1 MSMWRTTNRHK
12 QYLIVLT
19 LGSGLLALVM
29 AVLLVLQLMQNR
41 VLENVNRQQMD
52 SVTFLTFQF
61 EREFLRMRHQVILA
75 SIQKPI
81 DTYQLQLRYDILISR
96 LVLLRDSPTLAILA
110 ETQEFQQILPKLLQL
125 LDGIEPTIR
134 QERPVP
140 RDLARIVT
148 LFDALGPDAQ
158 RLSYLAAERISTYL
172 EQKNKE
178 LMHQNQEIIWLTITQ
193 LVILVLATISLAL
206 RQRAQ
211 EKDRQALEALTEE
224 LRQARWRAETANKG
238 KSQFLANMSHELRTP
253 FNGMLGMLSLLE
265 NTQVSATQA
274 DYIQTAKA
282 SAQHLLTVL
291 NDILDISAL
300 ESGKMQIRPEAV
312 QLPNL
317 LRDVERLMR
326 PHASGKNIQFVA
338 SWPDD
343 LPTWIQCDP
352 TRLKQILFN
361 LLSNAIKFTE
371 QGSVKLTVTCEPA
384 NQTLH
389 HFTFTVEDT
398 GIGMNHE
405 AVEKLFQRFYQ
416 ADGGMARKFGGTGL
430 GLEISRSLARMM
442 GGDIAVHSV
451 EGQGSTFRLD
461 LDLHMVEAP
470 AQAKG
475 NPLQGQLTAPNKD
488 PKCSPLRVLVAEDHP
503 VNRKFVGIL
512 LEKLGCETT
521 FCENGELAVQAV
533 QDSDFD
539 IILMDVH
546 MPVMDGLAATRAIR
560 AMEAPKNGIPIVV
573 LTADVMN
580 EAQDQALA
588 AGVNDFV
595 GKPVQISQLK
605 AAMQRCLTTPSAQA
619 PT

>member
-1 MSMWRTTNRHK
+1 MWRTTNRHK

>member
-1 MSMWRTTNRHK
+1 MWRTNNRHK

-19 LGSGLLALVM
+19 LGSGLMALVM
-29 AVLLVLQLMQNR
+29 AVLLVLQLMQSR
-41 VLENVNRQQMD
+41 VLEKVHEQQMD
-52 SVTFLTFQF
+52 TLTSLTFQF
-61 EREFLRMRHQVILA
+61 EREFLRMRHQATLA
-75 SIQKPI
+75 SMQSPV
-81 DTYQLQLRYDILISR
+81 DTDQLQLRYDILLSR
-96 LVLLRDSPTLAILA
+96 LALLRDSPTLSILA
-110 ETQEFQQILPKLLQL
+110 ETAEFQQILPKLERLIR
-125 LDGIEPTIR
+125 DIEPTVR
-134 QERPVP
+134 QAAPAAK
-140 RDLARIVT
+140 DLTHMVVM
-148 LFDALGPDAQ
+148 FDSLGPDAQ
-158 RLSYLAAERISTYL
+158 RLSYLAGDRITNYL
-172 EQKNKE
+172 EEKNKE
-178 LMHQNQEIIWLTITQ
+178 LRHQNQEIIWLTIMQ
-193 LVILVLATISLAL
+193 LVILLLATVSLAS

-211 EKDRQALEALTEE
+211 EKERMALQALSED
-224 LRQARWRAETANKG
+224 LRQERIRAEMANKG

-282 SAQHLLTVL
+282 SAHHLLTLL

-300 ESGKMQIRPEAV
+300 ESGKMQIRPEAT

-338 SWPDD
+338 QWPSD
-343 LPTWIQCDP
+343 LPEWVQCDP

-371 QGSVKLTVTCEPA
+371 QGSVKLTVTK
-384 NQTLH
+384 QTTQGDVHPLS
-389 HFTFTVEDT
+389 FAVEDT
-398 GIGMNHE
+398 GIGISEE
-405 AVEKLFQRFYQ
+405 AVNRLFQRFYQ
-416 ADGGMARKFGGTGL
+416 ADGSVARKFGGTGL
-430 GLEISRSLARMM
+430 GLEISRTLARMM
-442 GGDIAVHSV
+442 GGDIVVHSTQ
-451 EGQGSTFRLD
+451 GKGSTFRLD
-461 LDLHMVEAP
+461 LSLQEVQAP
-470 AQAKG
+470 THAKD
-475 NPLQGQLTAPNKD
+475 NALNGQLLSPQKGQENT
-488 PKCSPLRVLVAEDHP
+488 PLRVLVAEDHP

-512 LEKLGCETT
+512 LDKLGCETT

-533 QDSDFD
+533 QSKDFD

-546 MPVMDGLAATRAIR
+546 MPVMDGLTATRTIR
-560 AMEAPKNGIPIVV
+560 AMDAPKNAIPIVV

-595 GKPVQISQLK
+595 SKPVQISQLK
-605 AAMQRCLTTPSAQA
+605 AAMQRCLTTPPAQA